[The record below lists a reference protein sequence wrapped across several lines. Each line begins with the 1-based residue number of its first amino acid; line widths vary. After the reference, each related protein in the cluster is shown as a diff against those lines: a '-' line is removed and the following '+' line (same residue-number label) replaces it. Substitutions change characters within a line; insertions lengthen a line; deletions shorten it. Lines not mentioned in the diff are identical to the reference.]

1 MAYVATCVFREP
13 VKTYYLD
20 PGDLELHAD
29 SRIVAETARGLEI
42 GRLKWQPR
50 EMDDAALK
58 LPLQRILRLAT
69 AEDLARHESNL
80 QWEEDALQIA
90 RDRVAYHDLPMKPI
104 KCEAMLDRS
113 RLYFFYESEARVD
126 FRELLRDVASRLNVR
141 LQFQQLNARE
151 TAQIIGGVGVC
162 GQPLCC
168 STWLKEMPSISLKMA
183 KDQGMSLTP
192 SKISGMCGRLMCCL
206 RYETD
211 FYREQNLRLPTPGTP
226 VDTPEGPGRVLDVN
240 VFTEEVC
247 VELGDGRRVTIAGET
262 LRDIRTQRGP
272 AKACKNHVNEGGSC
286 DPQSGGSCDTSETGG
301 CGGGCGT
308 SDGKSKKGG
317 GCGDCNGAC
326 VSKKK
331 KAVRE
336 PVLV

>member
-29 SRIVAETARGLEI
+29 SQIVAETARGLEI
-42 GRLKWQPR
+42 GRLKWLPR
-50 EMDDAALK
+50 EMSDDALK
-58 LPLQRILRLAT
+58 LPLKPILRIAT
-69 AEDLARHESNL
+69 AEDLANHERNL
-80 QWEEDALQIA
+80 AWENDCLQLV
-90 RDRVAYHDLPMKPI
+90 RERVAFYNLPMKPV
-104 KCEAMLDRS
+104 KCEAMLDRA
-113 RLYFFYESEARVD
+113 RLFFFYESEHRID

-151 TAQIIGGVGVC
+151 TAKIIGGVGVC

-168 STWLKEMPSISLKMA
+168 STWLTEMPPVSLKMA
-183 KDQGMSLTP
+183 KDQGLSLTP

-211 FYREQNLRLPTPGTP
+211 FYRDQNLKLPAPGTP
-226 VDTPEGPGRVLDVN
+226 VDTPEGPGRVLNVN
-240 VFTEEVC
+240 VFSEEIC
-247 VELGDGRRVTIAGET
+247 VELGDGRRITISGET
-262 LRDIRTQRGP
+262 VRKIREDRGP

-308 SDGKSKKGG
+308 TKGKKGG

-326 VSKKK
+326 VTKRKKPETE
-331 KAVRE
+331 A
-336 PVLV
+336 VLV